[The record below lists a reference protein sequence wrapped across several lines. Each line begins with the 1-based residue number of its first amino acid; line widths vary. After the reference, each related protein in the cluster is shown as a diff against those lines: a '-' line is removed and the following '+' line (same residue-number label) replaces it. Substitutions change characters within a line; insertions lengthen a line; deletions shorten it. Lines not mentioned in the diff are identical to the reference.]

1 MNTFNV
7 IDLTDGHFFSDDA
20 WLDKKFLLLTPGV
33 PITEEF
39 RRALRDWEFLKLYS
53 EGVTGETPKM
63 RESVSMQES
72 ADMDGETKAKKE
84 EVKKAPESG
93 IAALNQADEISDD
106 DRFVLVEKAYY
117 EYQSFIAEVY
127 TKYVTRKDLNL
138 QAISNKVKEM
148 CDFIRDNKKFVLRI
162 QPSQEN
168 REKNYLVVHSI
179 RSTIYA
185 IVIGLQLKFPI
196 HKLIE
201 LGVSSILHEIGMVR
215 LPPQLYMGNKALS
228 PIEKNA
234 ILTHPVISYNILR
247 EFSFPLN
254 ICLGVLEHHEREN
267 GAGYPRKLT
276 KEKISLYAKI
286 IAVACSYEAVT
297 APRPYKEARDAYSGI
312 LDIMRNQGKQYDE
325 TVIRALLF
333 SLSLYPIGLYVLLS
347 NDKIGQVIDVNPEN
361 PKYPI
366 VQLINESKADGNP
379 KVIETGEYSVQV
391 TRPLTKE
398 EGAALIGE
406 R

>member
-7 IDLTDGHFFSDDA
+7 MEIPDGYFFTDDA
-20 WLDKKFLLLTPGV
+20 FLDKKFLLVTPGV
-33 PITEEF
+33 PYTSQLS
-39 RRALRDWEFLKLYS
+39 RALREWDFLKIYS
-53 EGVTGETPKM
+53 EGETSEQPFMKAGGSPGEPK
-63 RESVSMQES
+63 REAAAEEAPQRAAKQE
-72 ADMDGETKAKKE
+72 KE
-84 EVKKAPESG
+84 ESQGE
-93 IAALNQADEISDD
+93 ALDPNQPLSDEA
-106 DRFVLVEKAYY
+106 RFALVEKSYQ
-117 EYQSFIAEVY
+117 EYQDFIAELY
-127 TKYVTRKDLNL
+127 TRYATRKEL
-138 QAISNKVKEM
+138 QLQVISDKVKEL
-148 CDFIRDNKKFVLRI
+148 CDFIKSNKRFVLRI

-168 REKNYLVVHSI
+168 RDKNYLVVHAM
-179 RSTIYA
+179 RSTVYA
-185 IVIGLQLKFPI
+185 IVIAIQMKFPI

-201 LGVSSILHEIGMVR
+201 LGVGAILHEIGMIR

-228 PIEKNA
+228 QPEKNA

-267 GAGYPRKLT
+267 GEGYPRKLG

-312 LDIMRNQGKQYDE
+312 IDIMKNQGRQYDE

-347 NDKIGQVIDVNPEN
+347 NDKIGLVTDVNPEN
-361 PKYPI
+361 PRYPI
-366 VQLINESKADGNP
+366 VQLLNEAKPDGSLR
-379 KVIETGEYSVQV
+379 VIETSEYGVNIV
-391 TRPLTKE
+391 RPLSKE
-398 EGAALIGE
+398 EGEAYLKK
-406 R
+406 